1 MAKIIVQAYQNI
13 INKYFPLKKLPK
25 RVLKFISK
33 PWFTR
38 GIKVSIRNKNK
49 LHAKLKK
56 RYTEDAEIYFKR
68 YRNILTKLKFKAFN
82 KYYSDKA
89 ALAKKISAN
98 HGLLLMK
105 LQSVKNGN
113 TLKYGVF
120 MTIMAGK

>member
-13 INKYFPLKKLPK
+13 VNKYFPLKKLPK
-25 RVLKFISK
+25 RVLKFIAK

-56 RYTEDAEIYFKR
+56 KYSEDAEKYFKR
-68 YRNILTKLKFKAFN
+68 CRNILTKLKYKAFN

-89 ALAKKISAN
+89 MLAQKISGN

-105 LQSVKNGN
+105 SQSTKNGN
-113 TLKYGVF
+113 ARKFQVS
-120 MTIMAGK
+120 MIIMAEK